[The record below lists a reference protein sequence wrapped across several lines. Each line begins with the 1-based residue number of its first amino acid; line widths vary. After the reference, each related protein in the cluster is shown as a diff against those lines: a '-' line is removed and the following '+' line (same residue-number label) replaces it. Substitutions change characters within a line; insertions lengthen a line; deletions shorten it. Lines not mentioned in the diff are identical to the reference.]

1 MTNENTSIVIID
13 HNDAAKLENAIREH
27 LSVHNDNEQV
37 QDENSQ
43 NETIIVVDKGK
54 KESEELLERMK
65 PQFPD
70 IHITFVPD
78 SSRRMSDQ
86 KIAILLGVRAASN
99 DRIELIDTL
108 YRGFSPFRQFSCMQR
123 HRSLSRRGGGFDFE
137 MNEDAL
143 FFSKSKFLKRDA
155 FEKNISFIHSCYE
168 PPSGQFAKRCWMRV
182 KYVLHKCHLYPA

>member
-13 HNDAAKLENAIREH
+13 HNDAAKLEDAIREH
-27 LSVHNDNEQV
+27 LSAHNDNEQV

-108 YRGFSPFRQFSCMQR
+108 YRGFSSFRQFSCMQP
-123 HRSLSRRGGGFDFE
+123 
-137 MNEDAL
+137 
-143 FFSKSKFLKRDA
+143 
-155 FEKNISFIHSCYE
+155 E
-168 PPSGQFAKRCWMRV
+168 PARWWCRF
-182 KYVLHKCHLYPA
+182 